1 MGLYDDILV
10 EQQPVPQPSLQA
22 QSSATSTG
30 LFDDLLVEQP
40 EQPKPTFADSHP
52 FIASVPEAGKQFG
65 VRAVKSFPEFAKGLN
80 DLVALA
86 GDKTH
91 LQGLSDFGRSNAEFW
106 QQQSDKIQI
115 DPKYQGLQGL
125 KSKETFL
132 PTVLGSVGD
141 QATNLLTAAGG
152 GAGGAKLAAQAG
164 LKGLAKAGVITAG
177 TSVPNLAQEGSYLD
191 KIDAFQ
197 AINGRMPTQE
207 ELAQIQ
213 NVAIG
218 EKAVNTALETVSDR
232 LLFGKIF
239 PEGAV
244 TKGVKGV
251 LKNAGQQALTEAGT
265 EGMQESVSI
274 GAEKLLGLN
283 QGDNAS
289 RLLDA
294 MAIGGVTGGV
304 IGGGSNLVARPYNT
318 QFAENQN
325 NNVNPVEAVK
335 NVSAQI
341 VNNGKVLYDSA
352 ADSFN
357 NVVNNV
363 NNAVN
368 QPSSFDVLMQLSREG
383 NLHNRPA
390 ELAPNIAEKAKV
402 KKARKAVKSPETIS
416 NQSENTN
423 TEIMPVENV
432 QNAVSET
439 QNLTPEIANKEKVSK
454 TKAKQREKAAAKERA
469 IAKIKEIAPN
479 ITAKKEELTNAQ
491 KDVQLSRLKKEVG
504 IGGILRDDEGSVYE
518 VLDQNGYMRNV
529 DTGEVSIGDVKR
541 SYEKYVHDNNEL
553 LKVQPFNYDENAKGD
568 TNRDNYVFSKQEA
581 VDAYNNYIQKPTE
594 ANREIYQDTVGRLHE
609 EYQQIEPELKNTK
622 PQNTVK
628 VPAKLQELAP
638 KTVEKLQKTNS
649 PKQNNEVNNKNF
661 RKINDEHTA
670 RIMQVYN
677 KYTQQEILAGKAN
690 SEIEAINKEFE
701 PLEKVALA
709 PNITEKAAN
718 KKAKKYKAPSKEIP
732 EGTSKKGDV
741 AWYLNKDDKKPKFY
755 STMAES
761 NEIGLFKAESNSY
774 EELLSKLPYAP
785 TSRAIV
791 EYYQKAGVP
800 FSEFNPEY
808 NGNIPETTNKGGVLN
823 GHVTETVNADGR
835 RVSEEKETAGEES
848 SGVSQE
854 EPANE
859 RTSDQVGRGD
869 DVSDVGR
876 GISQKDKEIIE
887 KEYKNQH
894 ELNKAIEDYINNGEY
909 KKYAGSV
916 RMPQEVKDW
925 LKKYSGAGGLEKQ
938 GAAGKGLLSEY
949 YTPANIVKK
958 MWDITSQYV
967 DTNGAKVLEPSVG
980 VGRFIEYAPENT
992 SFDAVEMNPVSARIT
1007 KILYPDTNVET
1018 GEFQERFI
1026 NKENNT
1032 PVKNVEGKYDIVI
1045 GNPPYGQY
1053 SGRYKGMG
1061 EGKKFSRLEA
1071 YFINRGL
1078 DSLKENGVMT
1088 FIVPS
1093 SFLDGAITAGK
1104 QEIGKKCELLDA
1116 YRLPENTFDTTS
1128 IGTDIVVLRK
1138 TSRGKET
1145 NINLG
1150 KWFEAHPEKILGT
1163 VEQRKSRFGGKMENY
1178 VKGDKNAVDS
1188 IDTSKKAIKKTE
1200 LSGNTGELK
1209 GSVEKTVKKRSTVK
1223 KNLTTEKVGNTEY
1236 KEYVPK
1242 NTVSDEDLQLFND
1255 TRVDGTL
1262 PKSKYSPNEKVNMY
1276 DGELYN
1282 DFNYLQGDIYE
1293 KLDALEHENISE
1305 NQKEI
1310 QRKKLEKVLPKP
1322 KEVKQIQF
1330 NPTSDFIRELV
1341 MGQEETTEYDYSSRQ
1356 ERKVTRPVTL
1366 DKKYLQYVEHLT
1378 NSERDGVSTWDI
1390 RSFINGNKIRIDYH
1404 YSSYSLSKA
1413 EMEKERN
1420 MQKAAYLTKLKNTVD
1435 KTFND
1440 FVQNELTKEERK
1452 KLSDAWN
1459 RNFNAVYNPDYE
1471 QMPLLIKELNSE
1483 FYGKPLELQNVQI
1496 EGINFLTN
1504 KGVGLLG
1511 FEVGTGKT
1519 LSGIIATV
1527 RNMQSGRCKRPLIL
1541 VPKQVKNNWIREI
1554 KQSFPNMPV
1563 NDVDNMSKFSGE
1575 IPENSLTVA
1584 TYEAL
1589 GNIWYG
1595 DRAAVD
1601 LIHDIYSVSNDFNR
1615 DSTERGKEKAKERAG
1630 QILGLAE
1637 KGNKKQFSIQD
1648 LGFDHITVDEAHN
1661 FKNLFADAKA
1671 DGQEGNTYVNI
1682 TGGSTSTRA
1691 ARLFLLAQY
1700 ILNNNNNRNVFML
1713 TATPFNNSP
1722 IEVFNMMSFI
1732 GKDKL
1737 DKMGLYNVYQ
1747 FMENYAD
1754 ISSDWI
1760 VNSRNEVEYKQIV
1773 TGFKNAGSLR
1783 ELIKSVMLIR
1793 SAEDAGIKRP
1803 EKYTRRVVLEPSQ
1816 SQLDL
1821 IAKAEQDAVS
1831 GNKNDGAVLKAINQ
1845 SRKATLSPDIAA
1857 DNFDVSPE
1865 DLIKNSPKLE
1875 YIAKAVASM
1884 KKKDPK
1890 TSQLIYMPLGV
1901 KYLPKIKQYFV
1912 NKGIFKADEVAIID
1926 SGVSDD
1932 KISQITDS
1940 FNDVDGKVKLIIG
1953 TNKIKEGMN
1962 LNKNSSVLYVPYMD
1976 WNPTDFMQIVGRI
1989 WRRGNRY
1996 SKIRVVVPLLKNSS
2010 DSFMFQKL
2018 NEKTDRINNIMDESR
2033 EYIDTSELNT
2043 AEEKINMISN
2053 PDKKVRMF
2061 IKVEQQK
2068 LEAQVKELQGR
2079 LETANSYKNS
2089 LESDERILKNTQER
2103 FNNLKKEI
2111 KELDPEKNK
2120 WDYEYKT
2127 DNMNRYKRDIAAYTA
2142 SLKRT
2147 KEKIKRLELDFEG
2160 KDSEDVIN
2168 SEIQK
2173 IQENINQ
2180 LEEYGKKKLVEYQ
2193 KEYESERLN
2202 SKTVSDLIKEF
2213 ERDTETLYEG
2223 GSESFEMPIIT
2234 NIVNNYKDFTAFND
2248 SIKNGKSI
2256 KELCKTE
2263 PLFMELKDE
2272 LSDVSDYIVT
2282 AMPQRL
2288 QRKGVFGKH
2297 YGSQKLIHL
2306 NMAAIGDNVEVFTRT
2321 LMHEIQ
2327 HAKQESRYRELLSK
2341 GKNFTEKEKSFIKSF
2356 QECKR
2361 VNREKQN
2368 FYNKHR
2374 KFLDDIMKGLNG
2386 LNVEQKQNFINNLSP
2401 KERDIVDKYYEL
2413 YENYKNAAFEVEARK
2428 AGKSYAEEIRRLN
2441 SGKTDRITGIRR
2453 EWAVRAGSH
2462 GGSTEGQR
2470 RRSYPLG
2477 RYDAGA
2483 SEDVGI
2489 GLSGLRRQAEQ
2500 QNIADKAEKA
2510 TEELL
2515 DYNNIDEILPK
2526 VKNSRFTILKKVFTP
2541 ISTRLEEIN
2550 PKLKYAIRKFE
2561 YDFTQTENKYAAAIK
2576 PFIEKLDKMPVADYA
2591 KYDLALK
2598 NGKTDIVNALN
2609 EKYGIKS
2616 EYKAV
2621 RNLLDKI
2628 RQEALDTDL
2637 EVGMIEDY
2645 FPRKVINPAAIIE
2658 HYSKSSFIRKYLREI
2673 DPYNT
2678 LSDEEK
2684 LAKINSAL
2692 RGTNQAIKTTS
2703 SFTKGRKISSITKD
2717 LNRYYKDSRS
2727 ALVDYITNM
2736 NNAIQV
2742 RKFFGKGDNLDESI
2756 GSYTKNLLDNGLI
2769 SPAEE
2774 TELKEILKSRFTQHG
2789 VSGIVSDLKN
2799 IGYVSTMGNPFSA
2812 ITQIGDLAFTLYRN
2826 GVWNSFLGLKQTVS
2840 RNNNITKEDL
2850 GISKIAQE
2858 FESDS
2863 KTAKLVDKTFKFV
2876 GLDYIDRLGK
2886 ETYINASYQRLK
2898 QQADKAIF
2906 DGKVQKKSKFY
2917 NELHDIFGKDTTKV
2931 IKDLSSGRISENVKY
2946 LLFCDISDFQPISLS
2961 EMPQVYLTSG
2971 NGRIAYMLKTY
2982 SIKLVD
2988 VYRNEVFR
2996 QMKTNPKKAIG
3007 NLVRLTFYT
3016 AMLGVGADS
3025 LKDLLMGR
3033 EINLGDTFL
3042 DNIFKLAMLSKY
3054 QVENFR
3060 KDGIGKA
3067 LLSSALPPTNVFDDL
3082 YKDITDKK
3090 IYTGEKPVTNIK
3102 TIRNIPFA
3110 GKLYYWWFGAGKEVR
3125 EKEFKA
3131 NRKAD
3136 YLRALKTG
3144 NPDLSQRSTDK
3155 LVKAGYDTK
3164 AINKIKKRAESKYSE
3179 PYENAYKK
3187 ALQQQNYNKVR
3198 NIADKLE
3205 RDKVPATLRREIY
3218 LKALREYYSERRV
3231 AQ

>member
-10 EQQPVPQPSLQA
+10 EQQTAPQPSTQT
-22 QSSATSTG
+22 QSTGSG

-40 EQPKPTFADSHP
+40 VQPKPTFVEAHP
-52 FIASVPEAGKQFG
+52 FVASIPEAGKQFG

-80 DLVALA
+80 DLTALI

-91 LQGLSDFGRSNAEFW
+91 LQSLADFGRSNADFW

-132 PTVLGSVGD
+132 PTVFGSVGD

-152 GAGGAKLAAQAG
+152 GAGGAKFATQAG

-197 AINGRMPTQE
+197 TINGRMPTQE

-218 EKAVNTALETVSDR
+218 EKAVNTAIETVSDR

-357 NVVNNV
+357 NVVNN
-363 NNAVN
+363 AVN

-383 NLHNRPA
+383 NLHNIPA

-402 KKARKAVKSPETIS
+402 KKARKAAKSPETIS
-416 NQSENTN
+416 NPSENTN
-423 TEIMPVENV
+423 TGIMPVENV

-479 ITAKKEELTNAQ
+479 IAAKKEEHTNVQ
-491 KDVQLSRLKKEVG
+491 KDAQLSRLKNEVG
-504 IGGILRDDEGSVYE
+504 IGGILRDNEGNVYE
-518 VLDQNGYMRNV
+518 VLDQNGNMRNV
-529 DTGEVSIGDVKR
+529 DTGEVYIGDVNK

-553 LKVQPFNYDENAKGD
+553 LKVQPFNFDENAKGD
-568 TNRDNYVFSKQEA
+568 INRENYVFSKQEA

-594 ANREIYQDTVGRLHE
+594 ANREIYQDTVGRLQE
-609 EYQQIEPELKNTK
+609 EYQQIKPVLKNVK
-622 PQNTVK
+622 SKNTVK

-638 KTVEKLQKTNS
+638 
-649 PKQNNEVNNKNF
+649 
-661 RKINDEHTA
+661 
-670 RIMQVYN
+670 
-677 KYTQQEILAGKAN
+677 
-690 SEIEAINKEFE
+690 
-701 PLEKVALA
+701 
-709 PNITEKAAN
+709 NIAEKAAN

-732 EGTSKKGDV
+732 EGTSKKGGV
-741 AWYLNKDDKKPKFY
+741 AWYLNKGDKKPKFY

-761 NEIGLFKAESNSY
+761 NEIGLFRAESNSY

-808 NGNIPETTNKGGVLN
+808 NGNIPEKTNKGGVLN

-835 RVSEEKETAGEES
+835 RVSEEKETAREES
-848 SGVSQE
+848 NRVSQE
-854 EPANE
+854 KSADEG
-859 RTSDQVGRGD
+859 TSDEIGRRNN
-869 DVSDVGR
+869 VSDVRR

-887 KEYKNQH
+887 KEYKTQH

-916 RMPQEVKDW
+916 RMPKEVKDW

-980 VGRFIEYAPENT
+980 VGRFIEHAPENT
-992 SFDAVEMNPVSARIT
+992 SFDAVEINPVSARIT

-1018 GEFQERFI
+1018 REFQERFI

-1032 PVKNVEGKYDIVI
+1032 PVKNVKGEYDIVI

-1053 SGRYKGMG
+1053 TGRYKGLG
-1061 EGKKFSRLEA
+1061 EGKKFSRIEA

-1088 FIVPS
+1088 FIVTS
-1093 SFLDGAITAGK
+1093 SFLDGAITSGK
-1104 QEIGKKCELLDA
+1104 QEISKKCELLDA

-1138 TSRGKET
+1138 NSNGKET
-1145 NINLG
+1145 NINFG
-1150 KWFEAHPEKILGT
+1150 KWFEAHPEKVLGT

-1178 VKGDKNAVDS
+1178 VKGDKNAVDA
-1188 IDTSKKAIKKTE
+1188 IDTSKKSFKKAE
-1200 LSGNTGELK
+1200 LSGNTGEFK
-1209 GSVEKTVKKRSTVK
+1209 GSVEKTVKKRATVK
-1223 KNLTTEKVGNTEY
+1223 KNLTTEKVGKTEY

-1242 NTVSDEDLQLFND
+1242 NTVPDEDLQLFND

-1293 KLDALEHENISE
+1293 KFDALEHENISE

-1341 MGQEETTEYDYSSRQ
+1341 MGQEEATEYDYSSGYRK

-1390 RSFINGNKIRIDYH
+1390 RSFVNGNKIRIDYH

-1440 FVQNELTKEERK
+1440 FVQNELTKAEQK

-1459 RNFNAVYNPDYE
+1459 RNFNSVYNPDYE

-1563 NDVDNMSKFSGE
+1563 NDVDNMSKFSGK

-1615 DSTERGKEKAKERAG
+1615 ESTERGKEKAKERAG

-1803 EKYTRRVVLEPSQ
+1803 EKYTRRVILEPSQ

-1845 SRKATLSPDIAA
+1845 SRKATLSPDIAE

-1865 DLIKNSPKLE
+1865 DLVKNSPKLE
-1875 YIAKAVASM
+1875 YITKAVASM

-1912 NKGIFKADEVAIID
+1912 NKGIFKTDEVAIID

-1940 FNDVDGKVKLIIG
+1940 FNDIEGKVKLIIG

-2018 NEKTDRINNIMDESR
+2018 NEKTDRINNIMDENK

-2079 LETANSYKNS
+2079 LETSNSYKNS
-2089 LESDERILKNTQER
+2089 LESDERLLKNSQER
-2103 FNNLKKEI
+2103 YNKLKEEI

-2127 DNMNRYKRDIAAYTA
+2127 DNMNRYKRDIASYSA

-2147 KEKIKRLELDFEG
+2147 KEKIKRLELDFDG

-2173 IQENINQ
+2173 VQENINQ
-2180 LEEYGKKKLVEYQ
+2180 LKEYGKKKLVEYQ
-2193 KEYESERLN
+2193 KEYETERMN

-2213 ERDTETLYEG
+2213 ETDTETLYEG
-2223 GSESFEMPIIT
+2223 NSESFEMPIIT

-2327 HAKQESRYRELLSK
+2327 HAKQENRYRKLLEK
-2341 GKNFTEKEKSFIKSF
+2341 GRNFTTEEKDFIKSF

-2361 VNREKQN
+2361 VNKEKQK
-2368 FYNKHR
+2368 FYNKHSR
-2374 KFLDDIMKGLNG
+2374 LLGDIMKRVRG
-2386 LNVEQKQNFINNLSP
+2386 VTSERRQEIFDNLPS
-2401 KERDIVDKYYEL
+2401 KEREIVDKYYEL

-2428 AGKSYAEEIRRLN
+2428 AGEFYAEEIRRIN
-2441 SGKTDRITGIRR
+2441 GGKTGGIAGIRR
-2453 EWAVRAGSH
+2453 EWDVRTGSQ
-2462 GGSTEGQR
+2462 GGSTERQG
-2470 RRSYPLG
+2470 RRSYLFG
-2477 RYDAGA
+2477 RYDAGT

-2500 QNIADKAEKA
+2500 QNIIDKAEKA

-2526 VKNSRFTILKKVFTP
+2526 VKNSRFTILKRVFTP

-2576 PFIEKLDKMPVADYA
+2576 PFIEKLDKIPVADYA

-2621 RNLLDKI
+2621 RSLLDKI

-2692 RGTNQAIKTTS
+2692 RGTNQAIKATS

-2756 GSYTKNLLDNGLI
+2756 GSYTKNLLDSGLI

-2799 IGYVSTMGNPFSA
+2799 IGYVSTMGNPFST
-2812 ITQIGDLAFTLYRN
+2812 ITQIGDFAFTLYRN
-2826 GVWNSFLGLKQTVS
+2826 GVWNSFLGLKQTVT

-2876 GLDYIDRLGK
+2876 GLDYVDRLGK

-2898 QQADKAIF
+2898 QQADKAIL

-2917 NELHDIFGKDTTKV
+2917 NELYDIFGKDTTRV
-2931 IKDLSSGRISENVKY
+2931 IKDLSDGRISENVKY

-2982 SIKLVD
+2982 SIKLLD

-2996 QMKTNPKKAIG
+2996 QIKTNPKKAIG

-3025 LKDLLMGR
+3025 LKDFLMGR
-3033 EINLGDTFL
+3033 EINLGDTFI
-3042 DNIFKLAMLSKY
+3042 DNLFKLAMLSKY
-3054 QVENFR
+3054 QVESFR

-3067 LLSSALPPTNVFDDL
+3067 LLSSVLPPTNVFDDL

-3090 IYTGEKPVTNIK
+3090 VYTGEKHVTNIK

-3136 YLRALKTG
+3136 YLRALETG

-3155 LVKAGYDTK
+3155 LIKAGYDTK

-3179 PYENAYKK
+3179 PYEIAYKK

-3205 RDKVPATLRREIY
+3205 KDNVPQALKRKIY
-3218 LKALREYYSERRV
+3218 LNALKEYYKSKSIY
-3231 AQ
+3231 

>member
-10 EQQPVPQPSLQA
+10 EQQQPVPQPSIQT
-22 QSSATSTG
+22 QSTGSG

-40 EQPKPTFADSHP
+40 AQPAKPAFAEAHP
-52 FIASVPEAGKQFG
+52 FVASIPEAGKQFG
-65 VRAVKSFPEFAKGLN
+65 TRAVKSFPEFAKGMN
-80 DLVALA
+80 DLVALV

-91 LQGLSDFGRSNAEFW
+91 LQGLSNFGRSNADFW

-132 PTVLGSVGD
+132 PTVFGSVGD

-164 LKGLAKAGVITAG
+164 LKGLAKAGAITAG
-177 TSVPNLAQEGSYLD
+177 TSIPNLAQEGSYLD

-197 AINGRMPTQE
+197 AMNGRMPTQE

-218 EKAVNTALETVSDR
+218 EKAVNTALETISDR

-265 EGMQESVSI
+265 EGMQEGVSI

-283 QGDNAS
+283 QGDNLA
-289 RLLDA
+289 RLADS
-294 MAIGGVTGGV
+294 MAIGGITGGV
-304 IGGGSNLVARPYNT
+304 IGGAGSAVAQPYNT
-318 QFAENQN
+318 QFAENQAPS
-325 NNVNPVEAVK
+325 VNPTEAVK

-341 VNNGKVLYDSA
+341 ISNGRVLYNSA
-352 ADSFN
+352 ADTL
-357 NVVNNV
+357 
-363 NNAVN
+363 NNAVNSINNTVN
-368 QPSSFDVLMQLSREG
+368 QPSSFDMLMQLSREG
-383 NLHNRPA
+383 ALNNSPA
-390 ELAPNIAEKAKV
+390 ELAPNIAEKATA
-402 KKARKAVKSPETIS
+402 KKARKAAKVLETTS
-416 NQSENTN
+416 NPVENTNSENTIAE
-423 TEIMPVENV
+423 TPVNE
-432 QNAVSET
+432 APT
-439 QNLTPEIANKEKVSK
+439 LTPEIAVQEKVSK
-454 TKAKQREKAAAKERA
+454 AKAKQREKAAAKERA
-469 IAKIKEIAPN
+469 IAKIKELAPN
-479 ITAKKEELTNAQ
+479 IAAKQEEQANTQ
-491 KDVQLSRLKKEVG
+491 KDAQLAKLKREIGV
-504 IGGILRDDEGSVYE
+504 GGILKDNEGAVYE
-518 VLDQNGYMRNV
+518 VVDQSGNMRDV
-529 DTGEVSIGDVKR
+529 DTGEISQGDTNKT
-541 SYEKYVHDNNEL
+541 YEKYVHNNNEL
-553 LKVQPFNYDENAKGD
+553 LKVQPFSYDENAKGD
-568 TNRDNYVFSKQEA
+568 TNRENYVFSKQEA
-581 VDAYNNYIQKPTE
+581 VDAYNNYIKKPTE

-638 KTVEKLQKTNS
+638 K
-649 PKQNNEVNNKNF
+649 
-661 RKINDEHTA
+661 
-670 RIMQVYN
+670 
-677 KYTQQEILAGKAN
+677 
-690 SEIEAINKEFE
+690 
-701 PLEKVALA
+701 
-709 PNITEKAAN
+709 ITEKAVS
-718 KKAKKYKAPSKEIP
+718 KKTKKYKAPFKEIP
-732 EGTSKKGDV
+732 EGTRKKGDV
-741 AWYLNKDDKKPKFY
+741 AWYLNKDDKRPKFY
-755 STMAES
+755 STVAES

-808 NGNIPETTNKGGVLN
+808 NGNIPKTTNEGGVLN

-835 RVSEEKETAGEES
+835 RVSEEKETAREE
-848 SGVSQE
+848 GGGIPQE
-854 EPANE
+854 KPANE
-859 RTSDQVGRGD
+859 GTSDEIGRGND
-869 DVSDVGR
+869 ISNVGR
-876 GISQKDKEIIE
+876 GISQKDKEVIE

-894 ELNKAIEDYINNGEY
+894 ELNKAIEDYINNSEY

-1032 PVKNVEGKYDIVI
+1032 PVKSVKGEYDIVI

-1053 SGRYKGMG
+1053 TGRYKGMG
-1061 EGKKFSRLEA
+1061 EGKKFSRLES

-1093 SFLDGAITAGK
+1093 SFLDGAITSGK
-1104 QEIGKKCELLDA
+1104 QEISKKCELLDA

-1138 TSRGKET
+1138 VANGKET
-1145 NINLG
+1145 SINLG
-1150 KWFEAHPEKILGT
+1150 KWFEAHPEKVLGT
-1163 VEQRKSRFGGKMENY
+1163 IEQRKSRFGGKMENY
-1178 VKGDKNAVDS
+1178 VKGDKNAVDA
-1188 IDTSKKAIKKTE
+1188 IDTSKKSIKKTE
-1200 LSGNTGELK
+1200 LSENSGELK
-1209 GSVEKTVKKRSTVK
+1209 GSVEKTVEKRSTVK
-1223 KNLTTEKVGNTEY
+1223 KNLTTEKVGNAEY

-1242 NTVSDEDLQLFND
+1242 NTVSNEDLQLFND

-1262 PKSKYSPNEKVNMY
+1262 PKSKYHPNEKVNMY

-1293 KLDALEHENISE
+1293 KLDALENESISE
-1305 NQKEI
+1305 EQKEI
-1310 QRKKLEKVLPKP
+1310 QRKKLNKVLPKP

-1341 MGQEETTEYDYSSRQ
+1341 MGREEATEYDYSSGYRQ
-1356 ERKVTRPVTL
+1356 ERKVTRSVTL

-1404 YSSYSLSKA
+1404 YSSYSLSEA
-1413 EMEKERN
+1413 EKTKERN
-1420 MQKAAYLTKLKNTVD
+1420 MQKAAYLTKLKNIVD

-1440 FVQNELTKEERK
+1440 FVQSELTKEEQK
-1452 KLSDAWN
+1452 KLTDAWN
-1459 RNFNAVYNPDYE
+1459 RNFNAIYNPDYE
-1471 QMPLLIKELNSE
+1471 QMPLLVKGLNSE
-1483 FYGKPLELQNVQI
+1483 FYGKPLELQNVQV

-1554 KQSFPNMPV
+1554 KQSFPNMKI

-1575 IPENSLTVA
+1575 IPENSLTVT

-1595 DRAAVD
+1595 DRSAES

-1671 DGQEGNTYVNI
+1671 DGQEGNPYVNI
-1682 TGGSTSTRA
+1682 TGGTTSTRA

-1722 IEVFNMMSFI
+1722 LEVFNMMSFI
-1732 GKDKL
+1732 AKDKL

-1793 SAEDAGIKRP
+1793 SAEDAGIQRP
-1803 EKYTRRVVLEPSQ
+1803 EKFTKRVVLEPSQ
-1816 SQLDL
+1816 SQLEL
-1821 IAKAEQDAVS
+1821 IAQAEQDAVS
-1831 GNKNDGAVLKAINQ
+1831 GSKNDGAVLKAINQ
-1845 SRKATLSPDIAA
+1845 SRKATLSPDIAE
-1857 DNFDVSPE
+1857 DNFEVSPE

-1875 YIAKAVASM
+1875 YITKAVASM

-1901 KYLPKIKQYFV
+1901 RYLPKIKQYLV
-1912 NKGIFKADEVAIID
+1912 NKGVFKADEVAIID

-1940 FNDVDGKVKLIIG
+1940 FNDINGKVKLIIG

-2018 NEKTDRINNIMDESR
+2018 NEKTDRINNIMDENK

-2068 LEAQVKELQGR
+2068 LEAQIKELQGR
-2079 LETANSYKNS
+2079 LETANTYKNS
-2089 LESDERILKNTQER
+2089 VESDERMLQYSKKN
-2103 FNNLKKEI
+2103 FDNLKEKL
-2111 KELDPEKNK
+2111 KGLDPEKNK

-2127 DNMNRYKRDIAAYTA
+2127 DNLNKYKRDIASYSA

-2168 SEIQK
+2168 AEINK
-2173 IQENINQ
+2173 IKENIDQ

-2193 KEYESERLN
+2193 KEYETERLN

-2213 ERDTETLYEG
+2213 EADTESLYEG
-2223 GSESFEMPIIT
+2223 SSESFEIPVIT

-2256 KELCKTE
+2256 KELCETE
-2263 PLFMELKDE
+2263 PLFKELKE
-2272 LSDVSDYIVT
+2272 QLSDISDYIVT

-2288 QRKGVFGKH
+2288 QRGGVFGKH

-2306 NMAAIGDNVEVFTRT
+2306 NMAAIGDNVELFTRT
-2321 LMHEIQ
+2321 LMHEVQ
-2327 HAKQESRYRELLSK
+2327 HAKQENRYRELLSK
-2341 GKNFTEKEKSFIKSF
+2341 GKNFTEEEKNFIKSF

-2361 VNREKQN
+2361 VNKAKQEFRN
-2368 FYNKHR
+2368 RHSR
-2374 KFLDDIMKGLNG
+2374 LLDDIINKLKGSNI
-2386 LNVEQKQNFINNLSP
+2386 EQKQKIIDSLSP
-2401 KERDIVDKYYEL
+2401 KEREIVDKYYEL
-2413 YENYKNAAFEVEARK
+2413 YKDYENAVFEIEARK
-2428 AGKSYAEEIRRLN
+2428 AGKFYAKEIGRLN
-2441 SGKTDRITGIRR
+2441 SGKTGRVTGIRR
-2453 EWAVRAGSH
+2453 ERNVRAGSLD
-2462 GGSTEGQR
+2462 GTTFNSKGKQRTFGS
-2470 RRSYPLG
+2470 
-2477 RYDAGA
+2477 
-2483 SEDVGI
+2483 SEESEEI
-2489 GLSGLRRQAEQ
+2489 GLSGIRRLSEQ
-2500 QNIADKAEKA
+2500 QNIIDKAEKA

-2515 DYNNIDEILPK
+2515 DYDNIDEILPK
-2526 VKNSRFTILKKVFTP
+2526 VKNSKFTIFKKVFIP
-2541 ISTRLEEIN
+2541 ISTRLDEIN
-2550 PKLKYAIRKFE
+2550 PKLKHAIRRFE
-2561 YDFTQTENKYAAAIK
+2561 YDFTQTENKYAETIK
-2576 PFIEKLDKMPVADYA
+2576 PFIEKLDKMPTADYA

-2598 NGKTDIVNALN
+2598 NGKSDIVNALN

-2621 RNLLDKI
+2621 RTLLDKI

-2678 LSDEEK
+2678 LSNEEK
-2684 LAKINSAL
+2684 LNKINSAL

-2703 SFTKGRKISSITKD
+2703 SFTKGRRISNITKE
-2717 LNRYYKDSRS
+2717 LNQYYKDSRS
-2727 ALVDYITNM
+2727 ALIDYITNM

-2769 SPAEE
+2769 SPSEE
-2774 TELKEILKSRFTQHG
+2774 VELKEILKSRFTQHG

-2799 IGYVSTMGNPFSA
+2799 IGYIGTMGNPFSA

-2826 GVWNSFLGLKQTVS
+2826 GVWNSFIGLKQAIT

-2876 GLDYIDRLGK
+2876 GLNYIDRLGK

-2898 QQADKAIF
+2898 QQADKAIVS
-2906 DGKVQKKSKFY
+2906 GKVQKNSEFY
-2917 NELHDIFGKDTTKV
+2917 NKLYDVFGRDTARV
-2931 IKDLSSGRISENVKY
+2931 IKDLSNGRVSENVKY

-2982 SIKLVD
+2982 SIKLLD

-3025 LKDLLMGR
+3025 LKDFLMGR
-3033 EINLGDTFL
+3033 EINLGDTFI

-3090 IYTGEKPVTNIK
+3090 LYSGEKPITNIK

-3131 NRKAD
+3131 SRKAD
-3136 YLRALKTG
+3136 YLKALETG
-3144 NPDLSQRSTDK
+3144 NTDLAKRSTDK
-3155 LVKAGYDTK
+3155 LAKAGYDIK
-3164 AINKIKKRAESKYSE
+3164 AINKIKKQAQNKYSE

-3187 ALQQQNYNKVR
+3187 ALQQQNYNKVK

-3218 LKALREYYSERRV
+3218 RKALREYYSERRV